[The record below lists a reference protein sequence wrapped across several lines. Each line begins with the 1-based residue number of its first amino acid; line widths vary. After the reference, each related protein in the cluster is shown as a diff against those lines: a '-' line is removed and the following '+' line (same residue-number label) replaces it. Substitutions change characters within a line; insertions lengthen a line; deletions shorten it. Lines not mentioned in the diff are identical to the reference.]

1 MYRRILQITAV
12 ATALTCLITACNKL
26 DTTDIGSGLIP
37 PVDNVNT
44 FDTLLTVV
52 TTQGFENDTSRVNN
66 AEDLPLGFIATS
78 NDPVFGRTTANL
90 FLQLKPAFFPYN
102 IGNANDTLN
111 GFGAKLDSV
120 VLCLSY
126 RGFYGDSASGSL
138 IKLDVRTIN
147 GPPGINTDFTDTAL
161 YKFNYRPT
169 GMGSIIGSV
178 VLDAKTPLQ
187 KVVFPNKRDSVT
199 NQIRIKIT
207 NPAFINALYNKDTL
221 PVSANNS
228 FRNDSLWKLFNMGF
242 AVTVDS
248 NYSPA
253 GKLLFYTN
261 LSEATTRLEIHY
273 QKRNNGK
280 LDTVMTSLP
289 FNRQA
294 SNTSSR
300 SAYANNITRTYAG
313 AEIASS
319 PAPDAVYI
327 QAAPGTFAKLNIP
340 DLASLSNRIIHRAE
354 LILEQ
359 VPGNP
364 MVDIYMRPPGYLFI
378 DRIDTSAGGY
388 FRPIPYDLAP
398 NINYG
403 VYPGVS
409 NIDFN
414 YFGGFNRSKLDP
426 FGRTISYY
434 NFNISRYVQGIVTRK
449 DSSLPLRLY
458 APFQL
463 DYTKQLGIFGLEQ
476 FRNSVAFGRVKLGA
490 GNNANYKL
498 RLRIVYSKI

>member
-12 ATALTCLITACNKL
+12 AAALTCMVTACNKL
-26 DTTDIGSGLIP
+26 DTTDIGGGLIP

-44 FDTLLTVV
+44 FDTLLNVV
-52 TTQGFENDTSRVNN
+52 ATQGFENDTTKVNN
-66 AEDLPLGFIATS
+66 AEDLPLGYIASS
-78 NDPVFGRTTANL
+78 NDPVFGKTTANL
-90 FLQLKPAFFPYN
+90 FLQLKPAFFPYY
-102 IGNANDTLN
+102 IGSANDTLN

-126 RGFYGDSASGSL
+126 RGFYGDSLPGSV
-138 IKLDVRTIN
+138 IKLDVRTID
-147 GPPGINTDFTDTAL
+147 GPGTDFTDTAL

-169 GMGSIIGSV
+169 GMGSIIGSA
-178 VLDAKTPLQ
+178 VLEAKTPLQ
-187 KVVFPNKRDSVT
+187 KVVFPNKRDSVV

-207 NPAFINALYNKDTL
+207 NPAFINALYNRDTL
-221 PVSANNS
+221 AASANNS
-228 FRNDSLWKLFNMGF
+228 FRNDSLWKLFNRGF

-261 LSEATTRLEIHY
+261 LTQATTRLEIHY

-280 LDTVMTSLP
+280 LDTVMTSFP

-319 PAPDAVYI
+319 PAPNAVYI
-327 QAAPGTFAKLNIP
+327 QAAPGTFAELNIP
-340 DLASLSNRIIHRAE
+340 DLATLSNRIIHRAE

-359 VPGNP
+359 VPGNSI
-364 MVDIYMRPPGYLFI
+364 VDGYMRPPGYLYI
-378 DRIDTSAGGY
+378 DRIDTGGY

-403 VYPGVS
+403 VYPGVT
-409 NIDFN
+409 NFDFN
-414 YFGGFNRSKLDP
+414 YFGGFNRSKLDA
-426 FGRTISYY
+426 FGNTISYY

-476 FRNSVAFGRVKLGA
+476 FRNSVAFGRIKLGA
-490 GNNANYKL
+490 GNNANYRL